1 MGTIDDAA
9 AHVFTMSE
17 DHSPGC
23 FWAHVPTSGDLHL
36 ASTAED
42 LLDSLVP
49 HPMPSTLR
57 FEERAEARFVEAC
70 RMAHEAQSKLLR
82 HATRDGTWSL
92 AGATINEITRLT
104 RDRRVPDEGGKWPRG
119 SVRLVVVVPWENG
132 AGWTPPVGRVTV
144 IDHTSS
150 LALLRGYVAL
160 GLISGGRLDQKS
172 RVKHWR
178 GW

>member
-1 MGTIDDAA
+1 MTDD
-9 AHVFTMSE
+9 HR
-17 DHSPGC
+17 SPGC
-23 FWAHVPTSGDLHL
+23 FWAHIPATGDLRL

-42 LLDSLVP
+42 LLDSLLP
-49 HPMPSTLR
+49 HPMPSVLR

-70 RMAHEAQSKLLR
+70 RIADEAQAQIR
-82 HATRDGTWSL
+82 HVATMGGQWSS
-92 AGATINEITRLT
+92 AGATMSEITRLT
-104 RDRRVPDEGGKWPRG
+104 RDRRVPDEGGEWPRG

-160 GLISGGRLDQKS
+160 GLIIGGRLDQKS
-172 RVKHWR
+172 PVEHPR